1 MSDLIL
7 MRVDFLKQFTKYII
21 EIIGDEDIID
31 YWLMYGV
38 PDEADDDM
46 LNEIASN
53 DDNWLSIV
61 IAFSECCKMAGV
73 M

>member
-7 MRVDFLKQFTKYII
+7 MRVDFLKQFTEYVKTV
-21 EIIGDEDIID
+21 GDEDILD
-31 YWLMYGV
+31 YWWMYGV

-46 LNEIASN
+46 LNEIAS
-53 DDNWLSIV
+53 DEDNWLSIV
-61 IAFSECCKMAGV
+61 TAFSECCKMAGV

>member
-7 MRVDFLKQFTKYII
+7 MRVDFLKQFIKYIKT
-21 EIIGDEDIID
+21 IGNEDIID

-46 LNEIASN
+46 LNEIAS
-53 DDNWLSIV
+53 DEDSWLLIV
-61 IAFSECCKMAGV
+61 RTFSEYCKMAGV

>member
-7 MRVDFLKQFTKYII
+7 MRVDFLKQFTKYI
-21 EIIGDEDIID
+21 ETIGDEDIID
-31 YWLMYGV
+31 YWLTNGV

-46 LNEIASN
+46 LNEIAS
-53 DDNWLSIV
+53 DDDIWTLNV
-61 IAFSECCKMAGV
+61 ILFSKCCKMAGV

>member
-7 MRVDFLKQFTKYII
+7 MRVDFLKQFIKYI
-21 EIIGDEDIID
+21 ETIGDEDIID

-46 LNEIASN
+46 LNEIAS
-53 DDNWLSIV
+53 DDDSWTLIV
-61 IAFSECCKMAGV
+61 IVFSKCCKMAGV

>member
-21 EIIGDEDIID
+21 EMIGDEDIID

-38 PDEADDDM
+38 PDEADDDI

-61 IAFSECCKMAGV
+61 KAFSECCKMADV
-73 M
+73 I